1 MKRRGSSKILV
12 VIILGVIL
20 IPVVYAGLQFYSL
33 DSAET
38 SIINPRIDI
47 GITDLLNIQNTLM
60 DIILSRELDG
70 EFDFLIEG
78 KGILPTQVKSFQ
90 AQVFLEDIY
99 VGSFVNNNFFTIPAS
114 GSETT
119 HMDFKIDLNEIS
131 LSDVELVVESII
143 EHNGE
148 VQISIEAL
156 MEPVIIVFPI
166 TVPVTKTKHILTY
179 SDAPEVSSLNWA
191 TSGSVVGDQ
200 ATFSGTVTN
209 VFRDSTV
216 SGNLNIVVREDV
228 SWGSD
233 NTVDVVSIPIQLEPG
248 ESVTFSDDFTTF
260 KSESTNGFFLRA
272 EWGTSIIEEQSSSYP
287 PRLKVIEGTLLVDDV
302 YWTVSTVRT
311 TSCEVGDLVEAHI
324 RLSADN
330 AALDDD
336 ITVKIKRDIALLPD
350 TNVASESYRIVL
362 DRNQET
368 EIVIEF
374 SPSEAS
380 GLSIR
385 GYFVEVEGD
394 VDWTMND
401 DYPPRLS
408 VNEEQQ
414 GSPVVVNAW
423 WTTSSGV
430 VSSVTHGE
438 QVMGH
443 ILFEASGGDV
453 NSQLLIHVRKDLALQ
468 SDQDL
473 ETFSGTLSLLEG
485 QQKEITFS
493 YDASDSPGS
502 SFRGYFL
509 QVDYISIG
517 ETWTMDNS
525 YPPRLIVTEVV
536 EEPEQPSTPETPDE
550 PEQPREGTPSIV
562 DVWWTVNDQIVT
574 SCQQDQTVIA
584 NVKIMANGGP
594 VSGTITVHVRKDIPY
609 LPDEDHVTQ
618 SFSVSLSEG
627 HSGVATVTFIATHKT
642 GWTFRGYFIQVDLD
656 LWDTTWTMENT
667 YPPRLTIN

>member
-1 MKRRGSSKILV
+1 MVMAQKGRSKVLVFAILGIILV
-12 VIILGVIL
+12 
-20 IPVVYAGLQFYSL
+20 PVVYAGLQLYSL
-33 DSAET
+33 NSAEI
-38 SIINPRIDI
+38 SIINPTIDI
-47 GITDLLNIQNTLM
+47 GITDLLNIQGTLM

-78 KGILPTQVKSFQ
+78 RGILSTQVKSFQ
-90 AQVFLEDIY
+90 AQVFLEEIF
-99 VGSFVNNNFFTIPAS
+99 VATFVNNNFFTIPAS

-131 LSDVELVVESII
+131 LSDLELIVTSII

-148 VQISIEAL
+148 IEISIEAL

-166 TVPVTKTKHILTY
+166 TIPVTKTKHILTY

-191 TSGSVVGDQ
+191 TSDSVVGDQ
-200 ATFSGTVTN
+200 ASFSGTVTN
-209 VFRDSTV
+209 VFRDSDV
-216 SGNLNIVVREDV
+216 SGNLNIIVREDV

-233 NTVDVVSIPIQLEPG
+233 NTVDIFSIPIQLEAG

-260 KSESTNGFFLRA
+260 KTESTNGFFLRA
-272 EWGTSIIEEQSSSYP
+272 EWDTSIIAEQRSSYP
-287 PRLKVIEGTLLVDDV
+287 PRLKVIEGTLVVDEV
-302 YWTVSTVRT
+302 YWTVNEDRT

-324 RLSADN
+324 RISAEN
-330 AALDDD
+330 AALDDE
-336 ITVKIKRDIALLPD
+336 ITVKIRRDLALLPD

-368 EIVIEF
+368 EIVVEF

-380 GLSIR
+380 GLSLR

-394 VDWTMND
+394 VGWTMND

-414 GSPVVVNAW
+414 GSPVVVDAW

-430 VSSVTHGE
+430 VSSVTRGE
-438 QVMGH
+438 TVTGH
-443 ILFEASGGDV
+443 ILFEASGGDI
-453 NSQLLIHVRKDLALQ
+453 NSQLLIHVRKDIALQ

-473 ETFSGTLSLLEG
+473 ETYSGTLSLLED

-493 YDASDSPGS
+493 YEAEDSPGA

-509 QVDYISIG
+509 QVDYTSIG
-517 ETWTMDNS
+517 EIWTMDNS
-525 YPPRLIVTEVV
+525 YPPRLTVTDEV
-536 EEPEQPSTPETPDE
+536 EEPEQPSTPEE

-562 DVWWTVNDQIVT
+562 DVWWTVNEQIVT
-574 SCQQDQTVIA
+574 SSQQDQTVTA
-584 NVKIMANGGP
+584 HVEIMANGGF
-594 VSGTITVHVRKDIPY
+594 VSGSITVRVRKDIPY
-609 LPDEDHVTQ
+609 LSDEDHVIQ
-618 SFSVSLSEG
+618 SFTVSLDEG
-627 HSGVATVTFIATHKT
+627 QSGVASVSFTAAEKT
-642 GWTFRGYFIQVDLD
+642 GWTFRGYFIQVDFD
-656 LWDTTWTMENT
+656 SWGTSWTMESD
-667 YPPRLTIN
+667 YPPRLQVQ